1 MTKERFQHLLDTV
14 PGIGVSVV
22 VLGGVQDYYFYE
34 DFEGPGSGIQ
44 RAMKQIYPSMYKGHI
59 ESATFIQGRGSR

>member
-22 VLGGVQDYYFYE
+22 VSGGIQDYFFYE
-34 DFEGPGSGIQ
+34 DFDGPGSGIQ
-44 RAMKQIYPSMYKGHI
+44 RAMKQIYPSVDKGYF
-59 ESATFIQGRGSR
+59 ESVTFIHGRGSR